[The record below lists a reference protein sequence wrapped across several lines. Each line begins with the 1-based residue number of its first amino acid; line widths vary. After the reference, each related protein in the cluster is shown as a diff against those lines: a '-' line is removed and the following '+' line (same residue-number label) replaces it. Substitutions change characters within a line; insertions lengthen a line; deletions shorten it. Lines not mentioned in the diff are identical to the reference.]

1 MRQVFHVTVNGQ
13 QKFEGHNG
21 KQAKNTYN
29 DFERQARPR
38 GRQRPSRRQ
47 DPADL
52 RQRGRWP
59 ELRRPVRSFG

>member
-29 DFERQARPR
+29 DFERQARR
-38 GRQRPSRRQ
+38 DLNGLGGAHVLLLQ
-47 DPADL
+47 DGKVIRDSKV
-52 RQRGRWP
+52 
-59 ELRRPVRSFG
+59 VRE